1 MRIVDG
7 QRGSHVCWYD
17 LADTCG
23 VCFLSQQFLP
33 LESWPTCVSFEVPW
47 HTCESEE
54 EAERETSLCV
64 SPRALRRPKRPRH
77 RSSTSVQR
85 RVAFPSIVV
94 TFRFAVPRFFHLS
107 LHDHVV
113 RRVPRSHESHLS
125 SRSHPFHLEFEF
137 VDATYSRLSKRH
149 HRAAETTVLCA
160 EARTLLLG
168 VAWWSKRERTFMQEP
183 LLVDRRAGTP
193 LPNGMYTLESADL
206 CAP

>member
-17 LADTCG
+17 LAGTCG

-77 RSSTSVQR
+77 RPSTSVQR
-85 RVAFPSIVV
+85 RVAFPFHRRDLP
-94 TFRFAVPRFFHLS
+94 FRCSTLFSPFAPRP
-107 LHDHVV
+107 
-113 RRVPRSHESHLS
+113 RR
-125 SRSHPFHLEFEF
+125 
-137 VDATYSRLSKRH
+137 ASRLSF
-149 HRAAETTVLCA
+149 
-160 EARTLLLG
+160 ARI
-168 VAWWSKRERTFMQEP
+168 AP
-183 LLVDRRAGTP
+183 LLAIASVPSRIRIRRC
-193 LPNGMYTLESADL
+193 DVF
-206 CAP
+206 APVEKAPP